1 MPPQIACS
9 RTKKNAFYTFSRNES
24 YSFSIYQRKKK
35 RRNVSST
42 FMSFLVSVWLL
53 YQRRH
58 NLPVS
63 HKNNNYR
70 NILFDLFVVTEIGCV
85 IWVICS
91 IRESKPTCSFLSN
104 HCWRNISRFNSNSSK
119 SDNSNG
125 IMISTV
131 VMKKFDGYHLMMR
144 RCFLF

>member
-1 MPPQIACS
+1 MLFIRS
-9 RTKKNAFYTFSRNES
+9 REMSHIHLVFINA
-24 YSFSIYQRKKK
+24 KKK

-91 IRESKPTCSFLSN
+91 IQESKPTCSFLSN

-119 SDNSNG
+119 SGQFKWYNDINSSNDE
-125 IMISTV
+125 V
-131 VMKKFDGYHLMMR
+131 
-144 RCFLF
+144 